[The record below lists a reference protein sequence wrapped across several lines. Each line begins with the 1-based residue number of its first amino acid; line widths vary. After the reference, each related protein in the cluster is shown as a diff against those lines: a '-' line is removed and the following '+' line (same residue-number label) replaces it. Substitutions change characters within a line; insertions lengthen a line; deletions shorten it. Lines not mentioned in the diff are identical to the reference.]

1 METRR
6 MRRTRKRQGRCSNRN
21 SNLMD
26 LNNYILVNIFSRLP
40 AKSVCCIGCVSK
52 TLSNIV
58 DCPLFAKQ
66 QMRFLIATNAA
77 SNVPQP
83 MVLMAL
89 QSLQYDGNSL
99 EKSRHT
105 IASQVIFRRHKY
117 SFHLDFVFFNII
129 CLKDGTD
136 GCRCLLLNPLKG
148 EAMMLPT
155 MLPSVQVLENLNPKS
170 FEYWYGMG
178 FDNMTNTY
186 KIVRYLVSHVYVLGT
201 SSWKEIDSVPSREI
215 IIDKKVSAY
224 RDMHWLTLRSRR
236 VQAVS
241 GHSISILSFD
251 FKKEKFSGCFP
262 PVERFQLIN
271 LRGSLSLVD
280 ASSDKYLDI
289 WMLKNYDEK
298 GWILGYRIEGSTL
311 GAESPYKVLGLECP
325 VSKRGLDTS
334 VLSSTGGLISIRSYG
349 NLVEPK
355 TSTRDLNA
363 FTNIWKFD

>member
-1 METRR
+1 M
-6 MRRTRKRQGRCSNRN
+6 
-21 SNLMD
+21 
-26 LNNYILVNIFSRLP
+26 
-40 AKSVCCIGCVSK
+40 
-52 TLSNIV
+52 
-58 DCPLFAKQ
+58 
-66 QMRFLIATNAA
+66 
-77 SNVPQP
+77 
-83 MVLMAL
+83 
-89 QSLQYDGNSL
+89 
-99 EKSRHT
+99 
-105 IASQVIFRRHKY
+105 FRRHKY

-136 GCRCLLLNPLKG
+136 GCRCLLLKPLKG

-186 KIVRYLVSHVYVLGT
+186 KIVRVYGCKIADIFGRLNSEYLVSHVYVLGT

-224 RDMHWLTLRSRR
+224 GDMHWLTLCSRR

-251 FKKEKFSGCFP
+251 FKKENIPNPPFRKKPGSFP
-262 PVERFQLIN
+262 PIERFQLIN
-271 LRGSLSLVD
+271 LSGSLSLVD
-280 ASSDKYLDI
+280 ASSDKYLGI

-311 GAESPYKVLGLECP
+311 RAESPYKSFRLWTCSEWEHGILFKKSDC
-325 VSKRGLDTS
+325 SKTRYILFGSKKCFHELCRMSSIGKGIGYERAQLNRRLDFPKKLWES
-334 VLSSTGGLISIRSYG
+334 GGTENKYEGS
-349 NLVEPK
+349 
-355 TSTRDLNA
+355 
-363 FTNIWKFD
+363 